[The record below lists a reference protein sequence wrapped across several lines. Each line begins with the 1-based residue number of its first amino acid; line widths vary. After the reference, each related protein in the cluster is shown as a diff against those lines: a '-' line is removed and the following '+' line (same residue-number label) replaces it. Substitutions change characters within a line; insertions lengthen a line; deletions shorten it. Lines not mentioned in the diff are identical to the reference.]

1 MGVVKVFMCK
11 ELWENVIVCY
21 FFYGILI
28 EFDVCLFEFKLVV
41 DVVWVNGDCKEFVK
55 FWNVK

>member
-41 DVVWVNGDCKEFVK
+41 DVV
-55 FWNVK
+55 